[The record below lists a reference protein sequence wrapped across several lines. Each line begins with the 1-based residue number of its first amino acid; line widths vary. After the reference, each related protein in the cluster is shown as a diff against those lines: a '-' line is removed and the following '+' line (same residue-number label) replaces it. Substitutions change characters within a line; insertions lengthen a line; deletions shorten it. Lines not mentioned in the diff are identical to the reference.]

1 MSVLS
6 LKPSSSERAFLK
18 ETMNVLKNGTKKRRL
33 NGKYHNENG
42 PTIISPSDRR
52 EIYGV

>member
-18 ETMNVLKNGTKKRRL
+18 ETMNILEDGTREWTL
-33 NGKYHNENG
+33 NGKLHNENG
-42 PTIISPSDRR
+42 PATISPSDRR